1 MARIDIGAPYQ
12 KYLENLVDAGF
23 YRSVTAAAEAT
34 ILKQMQEDEQ
44 RRLSSIELALAKG
57 EADIRAGKTVTYRS
71 GLMKEITEKGR
82 ERVRAGKTAKEDVR
96 P

>member
-44 RRLSSIELALAKG
+44 LRLNSIELALAKG
-57 EADIRAGKTVTYRS
+57 EADIRSGKTVTYKP
-71 GLMKEITEKGR
+71 GIMKEITEKGR
-82 ERVRAGKTAKEDVR
+82 ERVRAGKAAKEDVR